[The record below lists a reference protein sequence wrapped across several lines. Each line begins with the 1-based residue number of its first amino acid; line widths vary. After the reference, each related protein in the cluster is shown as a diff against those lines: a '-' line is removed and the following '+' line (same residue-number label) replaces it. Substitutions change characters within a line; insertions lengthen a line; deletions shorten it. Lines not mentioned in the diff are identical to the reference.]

1 MGDSISYYVVIS
13 VGKGEAEVS
22 FAHQLSN
29 VVMVCV
35 YQPEQRPEQQNLQQ
49 RQVIW
54 IGVQNVFKKLMFYLP
69 KCLEV
74 WTLWPLDLSCLSLNM
89 VYQARP

>member
-1 MGDSISYYVVIS
+1 MGDSISYYAVIL

-35 YQPEQRPEQQNLQQ
+35 YQPEQRPE
-49 RQVIW
+49 
-54 IGVQNVFKKLMFYLP
+54 
-69 KCLEV
+69 
-74 WTLWPLDLSCLSLNM
+74 
-89 VYQARP
+89 